1 MLLYSTI
8 LNIRE
13 SLTQDAFIELVI
25 KWNLESP
32 HSENVIEELRNWNGE
47 RNKRFGN
54 EWLWLDIEEYRN
66 KNIIAVRYEK
76 KEVDGAVWDTD
87 YIMNFDEMRMA
98 IRLDR
103 TYTENALMED
113 MAFSTPHFLTM
124 LIENGYLADDDEL
137 EILRDSVIIQQDN
150 LNVLTEVINGQK
162 RYRLPVVYVAK
173 TIYNGD
179 PVNVRWLCSKLK
191 GVAHVLVEGDKS
203 LNYQI
208 RTVCDDNNE
217 YNGSIGVYFPNG
229 SHRRFLYRSYTG
241 SSKILLEKVARSVFQ
256 YVNVQKIPMLYTW
269 QGVNNSLLTDRLIS
283 QREERQ
289 AAENARQK
297 AESEVEEFLG
307 AFDDDLSRLQKQ
319 IAELSRANMSLQME
333 NQGLRAKLNA
343 SDKVPVLYLG
353 DEEEFYQ
360 GEIKEMIL
368 DAVNEIYKKTPEKT
382 RRWDVLKDV
391 LKNNDYKS
399 ISIKR
404 KEQVKAMF
412 KGYKTLSSTLR
423 QQLIDLGFDIT
434 EDGRHYRL
442 TYYGDGRYKTTIAKT
457 GSDWREGKNIAATI
471 LKVMM

>member
-1 MLLYSTI
+1 
-8 LNIRE
+8 
-13 SLTQDAFIELVI
+13 
-25 KWNLESP
+25 
-32 HSENVIEELRNWNGE
+32 
-47 RNKRFGN
+47 
-54 EWLWLDIEEYRN
+54 
-66 KNIIAVRYEK
+66 
-76 KEVDGAVWDTD
+76 
-87 YIMNFDEMRMA
+87 MA

-124 LIENGYLADDDEL
+124 LIENGYLADDEL
-137 EILRDSVIIQQDN
+137 EILRDSVIVQQDN

-319 IAELSRANMSLQME
+319 IAELSRANNYSLRLE
-333 NQGLRAKLNA
+333 W
-343 SDKVPVLYLG
+343 
-353 DEEEFYQ
+353 EE
-360 GEIKEMIL
+360 
-368 DAVNEIYKKTPEKT
+368 T
-382 RRWDVLKDV
+382 R
-391 LKNNDYKS
+391 
-399 ISIKR
+399 
-404 KEQVKAMF
+404 QP
-412 KGYKTLSSTLR
+412 
-423 QQLIDLGFDIT
+423 
-434 EDGRHYRL
+434 
-442 TYYGDGRYKTTIAKT
+442 
-457 GSDWREGKNIAATI
+457 
-471 LKVMM
+471 